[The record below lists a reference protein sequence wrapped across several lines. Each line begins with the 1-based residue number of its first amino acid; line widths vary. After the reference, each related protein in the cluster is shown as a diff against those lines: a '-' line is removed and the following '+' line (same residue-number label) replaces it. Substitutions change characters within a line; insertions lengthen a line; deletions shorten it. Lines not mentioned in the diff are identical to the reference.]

1 MVVISPKPAAFCFG
15 SLMNREVSMQKISS
29 GIRDQRGFTL
39 IEIIMVI
46 VLLGIIA
53 AIAIPKY
60 IDLRTE
66 AADATASGI
75 VGAIVSSASIGYAD
89 LVTHGSGTTFPN
101 ITALDTTYLK
111 AQNVTMN
118 LDAPNH
124 KWTALIGGTTYT
136 FDYDQATGNATWTK

>member
-1 MVVISPKPAAFCFG
+1 
-15 SLMNREVSMQKISS
+15 MQRITSK
-29 GIRDQRGFTL
+29 IRDERGFTL

-60 IDLRTE
+60 IDLREE

-89 LVTHGSGTTFPN
+89 VVTRNVGTTFPDM
-101 ITALDTTYLK
+101 TALDTTYLQ
-111 AQNVTMN
+111 AQNITMYSVN
-118 LDAPNH
+118 PDY
-124 KWTALIGGTTYT
+124 WTAAIGGVVYTFTYT
-136 FDYDQATGNATWTK
+136 QTSGNAVWSKP

>member
-1 MVVISPKPAAFCFG
+1 
-15 SLMNREVSMQKISS
+15 MQRITST
-29 GIRDQRGFTL
+29 IRDQRGFTL

-60 IDLRTE
+60 IDLREE

-89 LVTHGSGTTFPN
+89 LVTKGTGTTFPD

-111 AQNVTMN
+111 AQNVTLN
-118 LDAPNH
+118 LDGGAGH
-124 KWTALIGGTTYT
+124 WTAIIGGNTYT
-136 FDYDQATGNATWTK
+136 FSYTQTSGNAGWVKAP

>member
-1 MVVISPKPAAFCFG
+1 
-15 SLMNREVSMQKISS
+15 MQKIRS

-89 LVTHGSGTTFPN
+89 VVTRNVGTTFPN
-101 ITALDTTYLK
+101 MTALHTTYLQ
-111 AQNVTMN
+111 AQNITLYSVPASN
-118 LDAPNH
+118 Y
-124 KWTALIGGTTYT
+124 WTAAIGGTPYTFTYT
-136 FDYDQATGNATWTK
+136 QASGNAAWGT

>member
-1 MVVISPKPAAFCFG
+1 
-15 SLMNREVSMQKISS
+15 MQRITST
-29 GIRDQRGFTL
+29 IRDQRGFTL

-89 LVTHGSGTTFPN
+89 LVTHNTASTFPN
-101 ITALDTTYLK
+101 FTTLDGSYLQ
-111 AQNVTMN
+111 AQNITLTSIAGEGVYWAM
-118 LDAPNH
+118 
-124 KWTALIGGTTYT
+124 IGGVTYT
-136 FDYDQATGNATWTK
+136 FTYNPATGNSAWFK

>member
-1 MVVISPKPAAFCFG
+1 MHRIT
-15 SLMNREVSMQKISS
+15 S

-60 IDLRTE
+60 VDLRTE

-89 LVTHGSGTTFPN
+89 LVTKGSSSTFPLFTTLHNTYLQAQN
-101 ITALDTTYLK
+101 ITLYPSTGA
-111 AQNVTMN
+111 NF
-118 LDAPNH
+118 
-124 KWTALIGGTTYT
+124 WTATVGGQAYAFTYT
-136 FDYDQATGNATWTK
+136 PGTGNAQWATY

>member
-1 MVVISPKPAAFCFG
+1 
-15 SLMNREVSMQKISS
+15 MQKIRS
-29 GIRDQRGFTL
+29 GISDQRGFTL

-60 IDLRTE
+60 IDLREE

-89 LVTHGSGTTFPN
+89 LVTTQAGTTCPDR
-101 ITALDTTYLK
+101 TALDTTYLK
-111 AQNVTMN
+111 AQNVTLN
-118 LDAPNH
+118 LDAGNNR
-124 KWTALIGGTTYT
+124 WTALIGGTTYT
-136 FDYDQATGNATWTK
+136 FNYTQASGNAAWTK

>member
-1 MVVISPKPAAFCFG
+1 
-15 SLMNREVSMQKISS
+15 MQRITAK
-29 GIRDQRGFTL
+29 IRDQRGFTL

-89 LVTHGSGTTFPN
+89 LVTHNTSSTFPN
-101 ITALDTTYLK
+101 FTNLDGSYLQ
-111 AQNVTMN
+111 AQNVTLVSTPDN
-118 LDAPNH
+118 Y
-124 KWTALIGGTTYT
+124 WTALIGGEDYRFTY
-136 FDYDQATGNATWTK
+136 DPATGNAIWGTF

>member
-1 MVVISPKPAAFCFG
+1 M
-15 SLMNREVSMQKISS
+15 EVRMHRITS
-29 GIRDQRGFTL
+29 GIRGQRGFTL

-89 LVTHGSGTTFPN
+89 LVTHNSASTFPN
-101 ITALDTTYLK
+101 FTTLDANYLQ
-111 AQNVTMN
+111 AQNITLTTVPGS
-118 LDAPNH
+118 DS
-124 KWTALIGGTTYT
+124 WWGLIGGVTYT
-136 FDYDQATGNATWTK
+136 FTYAPGSGNAGWTK

>member
-1 MVVISPKPAAFCFG
+1 
-15 SLMNREVSMQKISS
+15 MQRITA

-89 LVTHGSGTTFPN
+89 LVTHGSDSTFPVFTTLHNSYLQAQN
-101 ITALDTTYLK
+101 ITLNASLLD
-111 AQNVTMN
+111 
-118 LDAPNH
+118 NH
-124 KWTALIGGTTYT
+124 WTADIGGQDYAFTYT
-136 FDYDQATGNATWTK
+136 PGTGNATWGTY

>member
-1 MVVISPKPAAFCFG
+1 
-15 SLMNREVSMQKISS
+15 MQRITAT
-29 GIRDQRGFTL
+29 IRDQRGFTL

-89 LVTHGSGTTFPN
+89 LVTHNSGSTFPN
-101 ITALDTTYLK
+101 FTALDNTYLQ
-111 AQNVTMN
+111 AQNITMN
-118 LDAPNH
+118 SDANG
-124 KWTALIGGTTYT
+124 WWAAIGGVTYT
-136 FDYDQATGNATWTK
+136 FTYNAATGNSGWAK

>member
-1 MVVISPKPAAFCFG
+1 MKQ
-15 SLMNREVSMQKISS
+15 EESMQKMGSK
-29 GIRDQRGFTL
+29 IRDQRGFTL

-89 LVTHGSGTTFPN
+89 LVTHNSGTTFPN

-111 AQNVTMN
+111 AQNVTLN
-118 LDAPNH
+118 LGGGNF
-124 KWTALIGGTTYT
+124 WTALIGGTTYT
-136 FDYDQATGNATWTK
+136 FNYDPTNGNASWTK

>member
-1 MVVISPKPAAFCFG
+1 MKRVTST
-15 SLMNREVSMQKISS
+15 
-29 GIRDQRGFTL
+29 IRDQRGFTL

-60 IDLRTE
+60 IDLREE

-89 LVTHGSGTTFPN
+89 LVTRQAGTTFPT
-101 ITALDTTYLK
+101 ITALDTTYLQ
-111 AQNVTMN
+111 AQNITMYSVPASN
-118 LDAPNH
+118 Y
-124 KWTALIGGTTYT
+124 WTASIGGTTYYFT
-136 FDYDQATGNATWTK
+136 YVPATGNASWGT

>member
-1 MVVISPKPAAFCFG
+1 
-15 SLMNREVSMQKISS
+15 MQKIRS

-53 AIAIPKY
+53 AIAIPRY

-75 VGAIVSSASIGYAD
+75 VGAIVSSAAIGYAD
-89 LVTHGSGTTFPN
+89 LVTHNSSSTFPVF
-101 ITALDTTYLK
+101 TTLHNSYLQ
-111 AQNVTMN
+111 AQNVTLNASMGG
-118 LDAPNH
+118 NH
-124 KWTALIGGTTYT
+124 WTAAIGGQNYAFTYSPG
-136 FDYDQATGNATWTK
+136 TGNATWGTY

>member
-1 MVVISPKPAAFCFG
+1 M
-15 SLMNREVSMQKISS
+15 
-29 GIRDQRGFTL
+29 RDQRGFTL

-66 AADATASGI
+66 AADATAAGI

-89 LVTHGSGTTFPN
+89 LVTHGSGSTFPLFTTLHVTYLQAQN
-101 ITALDTTYLK
+101 ITLISSPGAD
-111 AQNVTMN
+111 
-118 LDAPNH
+118 H
-124 KWTALIGGTTYT
+124 WTATIGGQGYAFTYT
-136 FDYDQATGNATWTK
+136 PGTGNSTWGTFP

>member
-1 MVVISPKPAAFCFG
+1 
-15 SLMNREVSMQKISS
+15 MQRITST
-29 GIRDQRGFTL
+29 IRDQRGFTL

-89 LVTHGSGTTFPN
+89 LVTHNSGTTFPDITTLDASYIQAQN
-101 ITALDTTYLK
+101 ITLTSIAGEGVYW
-111 AQNVTMN
+111 AM
-118 LDAPNH
+118 
-124 KWTALIGGTTYT
+124 IGGVTYT
-136 FDYDQATGNATWTK
+136 FTYTAATGNAAWGK

>member
-1 MVVISPKPAAFCFG
+1 
-15 SLMNREVSMQKISS
+15 MQKVGST
-29 GIRDQRGFTL
+29 IRDQRGFTL

-89 LVTHGSGTTFPN
+89 IVTHNSGTTFPD

-111 AQNVTMN
+111 AQNVTLN
-118 LDAPNH
+118 LASATQ
-124 KWTALIGGTTYT
+124 WTALIGGNTYT
-136 FDYDQATGNATWTK
+136 FAYTQATGDAGWTKP

>member
-1 MVVISPKPAAFCFG
+1 M
-15 SLMNREVSMQKISS
+15 RKIRS
-29 GIRDQRGFTL
+29 GIMDQRGFTL

-66 AADATASGI
+66 AANATASGV

-89 LVTHGSGTTFPN
+89 MVTHNTGSTFPN
-101 ITALDTTYLK
+101 FTNLDGSYLQ
-111 AQNVTMN
+111 AQNVT
-118 LDAPNH
+118 LLSSPPV
-124 KWTALIGGTTYT
+124 WTAKIGGVNYRFTYT
-136 FDYDQATGNATWTK
+136 QGNGNAAWGTY